1 MSGLTEDEL
10 NTLVR
15 YIDESGRNII
25 DNQVIELQ
33 APQKFGAASTLT
45 GKAQASVGKF
55 LDTSTVFFR
64 EGERFSRMTG
74 IITAFLEHRAKRP
87 DIDPLSPSGK
97 TWITNREQDLTFR
110 MTSASRS
117 FAQSGPMRVP
127 TQWLTFSLRAME
139 NIVVGRN
146 FTAGERARMAL
157 VMGPMWGLTGLGL
170 GRTAGYVTEKLGYS
184 SDDPQAVEMH
194 NMIKYGLFDQ
204 LLGWGL
210 GTETAYAQRAAPLG
224 QVTDTYRKLFDESL
238 ITTLFGPSGEIAEDF
253 SSAGVNAIRSMFG
266 GRTEMVREDLTQV
279 VRNLSTVDKIVKIR
293 ELIETGNYRSRTR
306 RLVVGGLTTRDA
318 AAVLMG
324 ATPAP
329 VQNYYDY
336 QEMVFKKNEK
346 YREIRTRLKSKADR
360 AMSLL
365 TEGDQEDFLRGSK
378 LWEEINDELWAMPPD
393 VMRNA
398 HKLNLGYSAGLL
410 QQQMY

>member
-1 MSGLTEDEL
+1 
-10 NTLVR
+10 
-15 YIDESGRNII
+15 
-25 DNQVIELQ
+25 
-33 APQKFGAASTLT
+33 
-45 GKAQASVGKF
+45 
-55 LDTSTVFFR
+55 
-64 EGERFSRMTG
+64 MTG

-157 VMGPMWGLTGLGL
+157 VMGPMWGLTGLGI
-170 GRTAGYVTEKLGYS
+170 GRTAGYVTEKMGYA

-194 NMIKYGLFDQ
+194 NMVKYGLFDQ
-204 LLGWGL
+204 ILGWGL

-253 SSAGVNAIRSMFG
+253 YSAGINAIRAMLG
-266 GRTEMVREDLTQV
+266 GRTEMVREDLTQL
-279 VRNLSTVDKIVKIR
+279 VRNLSTFDKVVKIR

-365 TEGDQEDFLRGSK
+365 TEGDQEDFLRGAK
-378 LWEEINDELWAMPPD
+378 LWEEINDELWSMPLTNELKISIQNSIVNAGQIPD
-393 VMRNA
+393 IMRNA